1 MNLLLV
7 GGTGKVGQVVRE
19 HLQGRGHSIRI
30 LTTSAQKASEFP
42 EDIEGIVGDLN
53 DKDSAAPAFTD
64 IDVVFLL
71 TAHTQQEVQ
80 QGQNAVELAKAAGV
94 KKIVFQSIHL
104 AANAPEV
111 EHFLSKVLIEE
122 AIEKSG
128 LDYVFISPNNFYQN
142 ELLFKDAI
150 VNHVYNQPIGSVG
163 LSRVDVRDIAQA
175 VVKVIETDEFNGQN
189 IALAGPDVLTGEQT
203 AQILAEELGYDVQYS
218 GDDLESFK
226 KTMYQFL
233 PTWMVDDWA
242 TMYDFFQREGLIATT
257 EQLAVL
263 ENVLG
268 RKPITYREFLKD
280 NVDYFK

>member
-7 GGTGKVGQVVRE
+7 GGTGKVGQVVLKY
-19 HLQGRGHSIRI
+19 LQGLGHSIRI
-30 LTTSAQKASEFP
+30 LTTSDEKASAFP

-53 DKDSAAPAFTD
+53 DKDSAVPAFRD

-80 QGQNAVELAKAAGV
+80 QGENAVDLAKDAGV

-122 AIEKSG
+122 AIEASG

-142 ELLFKDAI
+142 DLLFKDAI
-150 VNHVYNQPIGSVG
+150 VNHIYNQPIGSVG

-175 VVKVIETDEFNGQN
+175 VVNVIETDKFNGQN

-203 AQILAEELGYDVQYS
+203 AQILTEQLGYDVQYS

-242 TMYDFFQREGLIATT
+242 TMYDFFQREGLIATD
-257 EQLAVL
+257 EQLALL
-263 ENVLG
+263 EDVLG
-268 RKPITYREFLKD
+268 RKPIAYRDFLKD
-280 NVDYFK
+280 NLSYFQ